1 MHTVPCPI
9 ASCTEATPCEMLMWD
24 QFDAQLKADTTE
36 NLVKAYNNYQ
46 PIEVIPWT
54 LTGDEIY
61 RRATE
66 EGDALALNWLIGP

>member
-1 MHTVPCPI
+1 MHPNPCPMPR
-9 ASCTEATPCEMLMWD
+9 CTEATPCELLMWD
-24 QFDAQLKADTTE
+24 QFDTELKTVPTDK
-36 NLVKAYNNYQ
+36 LVQAYNNYQ
-46 PIEVIPWT
+46 PIERIPWT